1 MEARLFKPAR
11 TAMQSGRGNIRR
23 WVLEPEPREPGL
35 PEPLMG
41 WPASGDTGRQVRLA
55 FETKE
60 AALAYA
66 AKHGL
71 TCRIQEPQTRR
82 IRPKSYAAN
91 FAHDRMAPW
100 TH

>member
-11 TAMQSGRGNIRR
+11 TAMQSGRGNTNR
-23 WVLEPEPREPGL
+23 WILEHEPQEPGL
-35 PEPLMG
+35 PDPLMG
-41 WPASGDTGRQVRLA
+41 WPASGDTNRQVRLS

-66 AKHGL
+66 RRHGL
-71 TCRIQEPQTRR
+71 TCRLQEPQKRR

-91 FAHDRMAPW
+91 FSYDRQTPW